1 MNTSSTNILFG
12 AGLRADQMPL
22 VNDPRRIT
30 ISEYTEQDI
39 SATIKLLQNSNR
51 SLESKI
57 GMLQT
62 LKNLRTKNEELNVL
76 FDTLAKDAQEHPN
89 IIYK

>member
-1 MNTSSTNILFG
+1 MNTPSTNILFG

-22 VNDPRRIT
+22 ANDPRRIT

-39 SATIKLLQNSNR
+39 LATTKLLRDSNK
-51 SLESKI
+51 SLENKI
-57 GMLQT
+57 AMLQT

-76 FDTLAKDAQEHPN
+76 FDTLAKEAQEHPN